1 MGKCHLTISTKNN
14 GTKNVSWNTSERVPG
29 KKYPVSKVVAHLG
42 IIEKDSNE
50 LLKSSKLE
58 ALTDEMLEALKAKD
72 IVYNGNEAPK
82 PGRVKI
88 CFRRISFEDISESE
102 VISVGIYRYL
112 YYLANKNKFLD
123 ALKFA
128 YGEDA
133 INIFTIMCGKLDH
146 QQKNYLINT
155 WGADTPFEQV
165 AKNLSAAT
173 ISNLLRKL
181 ESKRLSFCERWY
193 QNLGSPQ
200 DVIEDSTHFC
210 TYCGN
215 NSQRTVETY
224 GWDHHQDA
232 GLKQIN
238 LMSVCSM
245 EKRVPFLYR
254 SYAGNIN
261 DISTFYETDKEMH
274 VIAPNVNNTYAI
286 DDGYFSHFNL
296 LTMIERNDSF
306 VISGKWD
313 SQNKKIFDKK
323 RKKAESSQNF
333 FLYNDKIYKHCDVS
347 YQLKKEDKDAEQ
359 IEGFLYFCNSERAI
373 KLDYFHSA
381 LQYWKQKFYEYK
393 FTSPENAKEWLDT
406 STDGYGDYLTL
417 FIDGIVYNPKR
428 KRGRPPKKY
437 TYSVEFNKIAIE
449 DKTKSYGYQFI
460 YTNRREWGAERVF
473 SFNHSRD
480 PIEKL
485 WRIMKTDLDSATLG
499 TKLDETTEGQIFINW
514 GAAILKILI
523 ENELKDHELNL
534 TFKQFFQQLRNIK
547 VQKVKGQI
555 IAKTLRKEA
564 KDIICKL
571 ELKDLFPK
579 FSYMLQG
586 YKSPKKSTKGKKP
599 KFQKVDN
606 I

>member
-1 MGKCHLTISTKNN
+1 M
-14 GTKNVSWNTSERVPG
+14 
-29 KKYPVSKVVAHLG
+29 
-42 IIEKDSNE
+42 
-50 LLKSSKLE
+50 
-58 ALTDEMLEALKAKD
+58 
-72 IVYNGNEAPK
+72 
-82 PGRVKI
+82 
-88 CFRRISFEDISESE
+88 
-102 VISVGIYRYL
+102 
-112 YYLANKNKFLD
+112 
-123 ALKFA
+123 
-128 YGEDA
+128 
-133 INIFTIMCGKLDH
+133 
-146 QQKNYLINT
+146 
-155 WGADTPFEQV
+155 
-165 AKNLSAAT
+165 
-173 ISNLLRKL
+173 
-181 ESKRLSFCERWY
+181 
-193 QNLGSPQ
+193 
-200 DVIEDSTHFC
+200 
-210 TYCGN
+210 
-215 NSQRTVETY
+215 
-224 GWDHHQDA
+224 
-232 GLKQIN
+232 
-238 LMSVCSM
+238 
-245 EKRVPFLYR
+245 
-254 SYAGNIN
+254 
-261 DISTFYETDKEMH
+261 
-274 VIAPNVNNTYAI
+274 
-286 DDGYFSHFNL
+286 
-296 LTMIERNDSF
+296 
-306 VISGKWD
+306 
-313 SQNKKIFDKK
+313 
-323 RKKAESSQNF
+323 
-333 FLYNDKIYKHCDVS
+333 
-347 YQLKKEDKDAEQ
+347 
-359 IEGFLYFCNSERAI
+359 YFCNSERAI

-460 YTNRREWGAERVF
+460 YTNRREWGAEHVF

-571 ELKDLFPK
+571 ELKDLFPE